1 MGATAITLSF
11 NARISIGLFVAISG
25 HQSEQSRDLQLIIR
39 PLNST
44 NAAKS
49 FESLAY
55 FHQKFLSNWCRSKP
69 NKWRQNS
76 SLKLVFT
83 LKFSPFQNDI
93 KGWFST
99 FISHFPHD
107 WTVAL
112 IVYTYKAQKQLFLV
126 NFMKRDYI
134 WYIIHLIV
142 LMSKVVPLVVQWLV
156 FTQLFLSLSGQVRL
170 YKHFWFNKR
179 GLFR

>member
-11 NARISIGLFVAISG
+11 NTRVSIGLFVAISG

-55 FHQKFLSNWCRSKP
+55 FHQRFLSNWCRSKP

-76 SLKLVFT
+76 SLKLILPWNSVHFRMTLKNGFLLSSHTFLMIEQWHHLFTHKKLRNSFFWWISWNVITFT
-83 LKFSPFQNDI
+83 LI
-93 KGWFST
+93 
-99 FISHFPHD
+99 
-107 WTVAL
+107 A
-112 IVYTYKAQKQLFLV
+112 
-126 NFMKRDYI
+126 
-134 WYIIHLIV
+134 
-142 LMSKVVPLVVQWLV
+142 LMSKVVPQVVQWLV
-156 FTQLFLSLSGQVRL
+156 FTPLFLPLSGQVRL

>member
-1 MGATAITLSF
+1 M
-11 NARISIGLFVAISG
+11 AISG

-107 WTVAL
+107 WTMAL
-112 IVYTYKAQKQLFLV
+112 IVYTYKAQKQLFWWILGYV
-126 NFMKRDYI
+126 ITFT
-134 WYIIHLIV
+134 LIV
-142 LMSKVVPLVVQWLV
+142 LMSKVVPQVVQWLV

-179 GLFR
+179 ELFR

>member
-1 MGATAITLSF
+1 MITILLLLH
-11 NARISIGLFVAISG
+11 ISQLKWKKCQWRSWFIQSL
-25 HQSEQSRDLQLIIR
+25 HQSLCGSYCHHSQLQRQDFNRPICGHFRTPKWAVSWSTTLIIR

-107 WTVAL
+107 WTMAL
-112 IVYTYKAQKQLFLV
+112 IVYTYKAQTQLFLV

-134 WYIIHLIV
+134 YFDCIDE
-142 LMSKVVPLVVQWLV
+142 
-156 FTQLFLSLSGQVRL
+156 
-170 YKHFWFNKR
+170 
-179 GLFR
+179 

>member
-1 MGATAITLSF
+1 MKKNVSEEAGLSKVYINHCVGATAITLSF

-25 HQSEQSRDLQLIIR
+25 HQSEQSGDLQLIIR

-49 FESLAY
+49 FESLPT
-55 FHQKFLSNWCRSKP
+55 SIRSFSAIDVVP
-69 NKWRQNS
+69 NQTSDDKIA
-76 SLKLVFT
+76 LKLVFT

-107 WTVAL
+107 
-112 IVYTYKAQKQLFLV
+112 
-126 NFMKRDYI
+126 
-134 WYIIHLIV
+134 
-142 LMSKVVPLVVQWLV
+142 
-156 FTQLFLSLSGQVRL
+156 
-170 YKHFWFNKR
+170 
-179 GLFR
+179 